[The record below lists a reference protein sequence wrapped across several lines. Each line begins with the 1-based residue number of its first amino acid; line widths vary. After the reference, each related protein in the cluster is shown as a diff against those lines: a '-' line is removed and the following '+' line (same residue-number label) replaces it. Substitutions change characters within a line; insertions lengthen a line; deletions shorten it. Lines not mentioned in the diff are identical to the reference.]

1 MNFHYLKNLVGD
13 IKELGI
19 SQFIIVIVLF
29 VQVSIVTRGLGT
41 SRYGQAV
48 LVLALIAIIFRTL
61 HARNSD
67 VTLLML
73 KNHGSRMFSLSLIY
87 DFLIGLVCYFICLLV
102 FQSQLNSLFG
112 NYNMSIALNVLLIS
126 RIFQTF
132 SESSKAV
139 LTFNG
144 KFKKFAFIE
153 TVSNLIRFLT
163 IVVLFNLNA
172 TIENYLL
179 GQAAFCFTYGI
190 FSLFICKEYF
200 IISEISIKNIL
211 GYFNNFKLDYL
222 KQRFDQLVG
231 IIPQHLDLVILG
243 YFTDLSTVGIFRIA
257 KRLVEPITYIVSVI
271 TPIVQNN
278 LSKDNIRVNFS
289 ILVKSFLLPIS
300 MILVAVYFFF
310 GVNLISLI
318 SGATFQEAYY
328 PLLVLLIG
336 YLAYLNTF
344 WIRQLLLFANLIH
357 FHAYS
362 RLISLFVF
370 ILLSFMLVS
379 NLGAVGIAIAL
390 SLSMVSQKIYEF
402 YAYYKNIKQN

>member
-200 IISEISIKNIL
+200 IISEISIKNFL

-318 SGATFQEAYY
+318 SGDTFQEAYY

>member
-112 NYNMSIALNVLLIS
+112 NYNMSFALNVLLIS

-200 IISEISIKNIL
+200 IISEISIKNFL

-318 SGATFQEAYY
+318 SGDTFQEAYY

>member
-1 MNFHYLKNLVGD
+1 MNFQYIKSLILD

-19 SQFIIVIVLF
+19 SQFIIIIILF
-29 VQVSIVTRGLGT
+29 IQISIVTRGLGT
-41 SRYGQAV
+41 SKYGQAV

-73 KNHGSRMFSLSLIY
+73 KNHGSSMFSLSLIY
-87 DFLIGLVCYFICLLV
+87 DFLIGLICYFFCLLV

-112 NYNMSIALNVLLIS
+112 NYNISFALNILLIS

-139 LTFNG
+139 LIFNG
-144 KFKKFAFIE
+144 KFKRFALVE
-153 TVSNLIRFLT
+153 TVANLFRFLT

-179 GQAAFCFTYGI
+179 GQAAFCFAYGI
-190 FSLFICKEYF
+190 FSLFICREYF
-200 IISEISIKNIL
+200 IISEISTQNFL
-211 GYFNNFKLDYL
+211 DYFNKFKLDYL

-300 MILVAVYFFF
+300 MILIAVYFFF
-310 GVNLISLI
+310 GENLISLI
-318 SGATFQEAYY
+318 SGTTFQEAYY

-370 ILLSFMLVS
+370 LLSSFIFVS
-379 NLGAVGIAIAL
+379 NLGAIGIAIAL
-390 SLSMVSQKIYEF
+390 SLSMVFQKIYEF